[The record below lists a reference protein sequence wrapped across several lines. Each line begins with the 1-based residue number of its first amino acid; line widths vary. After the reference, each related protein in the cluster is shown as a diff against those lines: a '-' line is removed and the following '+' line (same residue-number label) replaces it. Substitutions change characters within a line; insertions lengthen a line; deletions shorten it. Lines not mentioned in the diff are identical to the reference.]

1 MENKLRSA
9 FDAVQA
15 EEGLKAGTKDFLHQ
29 RLYAGRSK
37 TRAVPKR
44 LAACFVAVF
53 LCVSGYFSY
62 FTPVAAVSIDINPSL
77 ELAVNRFDR
86 VIDVTGYN
94 ADGQALAEELSLRH
108 MYYEDA
114 VNAVMEN
121 EMVAACLA
129 AGEVLEI
136 TVAGKSETRTAEMER
151 CLSACNHVTEEQI
164 HCADH
169 WNDLESAHQA
179 GLSLG
184 KYRAYLEA
192 REENPELTLEEV
204 QDMTMREL
212 HELSECSDKEAY
224 GQGAGW
230 GQQTEGAGQGGHG
243 GTKGHGKHHQE

>member
-1 MENKLRSA
+1 MLENKLKSA

-15 EEGLKAGTKDFLHQ
+15 EEELKANTKDFLHRQ
-29 RLYAGRSK
+29 LYGGRRK

-44 LAACFVAVF
+44 LAACFVTVF
-53 LCVSGYFSY
+53 LCVSGYFAY

-108 MYYEDA
+108 MNYEDA
-114 VNAVMEN
+114 VNAVTEN

-129 AGEVLEI
+129 AGETLEI
-136 TVAGKSETRTAEMER
+136 TVAGTSEERTAKMEH
-151 CLSACNHVTEEQI
+151 CLSQCAYVTEEQV
-164 HCADH
+164 HCAGH
-169 WNDLESAHQA
+169 WDEVEHAHEA

-184 KYRAYLEA
+184 KYRAYLA
-192 REENPELTLEEV
+192 ALEEEPDLTLEEA

-212 HELSECSDKEAY
+212 RERTECDSTAEQEEHGN
-224 GQGAGW
+224 GQN
-230 GQQTEGAGQGGHG
+230 QQKGHG
-243 GTKGHGKHHQE
+243 NGMGHGKHHQEQ